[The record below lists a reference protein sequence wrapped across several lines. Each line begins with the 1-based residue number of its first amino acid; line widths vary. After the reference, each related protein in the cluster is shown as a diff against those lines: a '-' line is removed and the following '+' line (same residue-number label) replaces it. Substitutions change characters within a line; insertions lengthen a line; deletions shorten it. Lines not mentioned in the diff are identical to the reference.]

1 MPGMVL
7 PACSII
13 GRGLPSRRCCGA
25 TKACPEPRRKRSREG
40 WTMSGFREPEISRE
54 QMVLW
59 SRRLDDAIPVDHPVR
74 HMDELLH
81 SEAFRDTFGEWGRRD
96 VLVG

>member
-1 MPGMVL
+1 
-7 PACSII
+7 
-13 GRGLPSRRCCGA
+13 
-25 TKACPEPRRKRSREG
+25 
-40 WTMSGFREPEISRE
+40 MSGFRELEMSRE

-81 SEAFRDTFGEWGRRD
+81 SEAFRDTFREWERRYVLVEGKPPYHPRD
-96 VLVG
+96 VAGLYL